1 MAGASGY
8 EVQIGANAAPTDDD
22 ESIARTADET
32 SYRGEDL
39 ESGTPYYF
47 RVRSLTGN
55 GGNRLFSDWSAP
67 ATAQIGRFVETVS
80 LGTEETSDADLSDL
94 PPELAAK
101 LEAFLEYVSMTAFS
115 SRGLPDTQADPFT
128 IGCRT
133 PELLESLLLEW
144 LEGSLEFLF
153 AFLDLLFSSIL
164 AEDPDVLVDDLDA
177 KIAAAQSI
185 LDGMLDRLVANL
197 REERC
202 GLFHSGDAFVWQGE
216 EDVISS
222 LTLELPDG
230 TTEELP
236 ELRVIRILGTGTTL
250 DPASASAEPTLWWIP
265 IDDSSLGDEIGSSA
279 FSTVPFQRHRDHRRN
294 PY

>member
-8 EVQIGANAAPTDDD
+8 EVQIRANAAPTDDD
-22 ESIARTADET
+22 ETIARTADET
-32 SYRGEDL
+32 SYRGEGL

-47 RVRSLTGN
+47 RVRSLTGS
-55 GGNRLFSDWSAP
+55 GENRLLSDWSTP
-67 ATAQIGRFVETVS
+67 ATARIGRIEQSVS
-80 LGTEETSDADLSDL
+80 LETEETSDADLSGL
-94 PPELAAK
+94 PPEAAAK
-101 LEAFLEYVSMTAFS
+101 LEAFFDYVNMTAFS
-115 SRGLPDTQADPFT
+115 SHGLPDVQADPFT

-153 AFLDLLFSSIL
+153 AVFDLLFSSVL
-164 AEDPDVLVDDLDA
+164 AEDLGDLDA

-185 LDGMLDRLVANL
+185 LDGMLGRLAANL
-197 REERC
+197 RGDRC
-202 GLFHSGDAFVWQGE
+202 GILQLSDPFIWQGE

-222 LTLELPDG
+222 ITLELPDG

-236 ELRVIRILGTGTTL
+236 DLRIIRILSTGTTL
-250 DPASASAEPTLWWIP
+250 DPAPASAEPTLWWIP

-279 FSTVPFQRHRDHRRN
+279 FSTVPFQRHRDHRGN